1 MVLKHSCNGVLNAL
15 KVCCSRL
22 WWHGGNSRIVG
33 SDTSCYVCNTYGPY
47 DYVILQQGGLCAVMG
62 CGMTELCFTA

>member
-1 MVLKHSCNGVLNAL
+1 ME
-15 KVCCSRL
+15 
-22 WWHGGNSRIVG
+22 WHGGNLRIVG